1 MASQK
6 RKSVCNQRWFFISL
20 VLVIA
25 IGGMTLFVCTAVMSS
40 SQKDVSLYK
49 RAALYIK
56 ENVRST
62 FQSSIKS
69 IKNTFHRRQR
79 SVKVNKFPYKN
90 IRLPKDILPSTY
102 KLYLRPDL
110 SSTFDFNGRVAIDIT
125 CVKPTRYVILHHKKL
140 DIKDDYKLLDSS
152 NNEVKVLRML
162 QNEKN
167 EQFLLE
173 TEKDL
178 EPGKKY
184 TVKLTFTGNLSN
196 KMAGFYKSSYKTK
209 KGETRLVKIVQHDP
223 WKLPS
228 FPVGLGVMF
237 SQVRPL
243 LITQTL
249 DRMRVANAR
258 HEFGYNSNKKSYSQG
273 NDRSEKIHLTVI

>member
-6 RKSVCNQRWFFISL
+6 GKSICNQRWFFISV

-25 IGGMTLFVCTAVMSS
+25 IGGMTLFVCTAVRSS

-56 ENVRST
+56 ENVQST

-69 IKNTFHRRQR
+69 IKNTFNREGR
-79 SVKVNKFPYKN
+79 SVKVNEFPYKE

-110 SSTFDFNGRVAIDIT
+110 SSTFDYNGRVAIDVT
-125 CVKPTRYVILHHKKL
+125 CVKATRYVILHHKKL
-140 DIKDDYKLLDSS
+140 DIKKYQLLDSS
-152 NNEVKVLRML
+152 QKEVKVLRML

-173 TEKDL
+173 TQDDL
-178 EPGKKY
+178 VAGEKY

-196 KMAGFYKSSYKTK
+196 KMAGFYRSSYKTK
-209 KGETRLVKIVQHDP
+209 NGETRLV
-223 WKLPS
+223 
-228 FPVGLGVMF
+228 
-237 SQVRPL
+237 
-243 LITQTL
+243 
-249 DRMRVANAR
+249 
-258 HEFGYNSNKKSYSQG
+258 NKNLRK
-273 NDRSEKIHLTVI
+273 